1 MKGMRQTQM
10 EYNVN
15 QIATK
20 AAKDKKR
27 QFETK
32 DYTKIPAYLRR
43 FRQEE
48 EHERQVTRQEIEM
61 NKRPP
66 GTRVVTA
73 DEKQR
78 ALAEM

>member
-1 MKGMRQTQM
+1 MEHQKRNDDQKHYIKANMKGMRQTQM
-10 EYNVN
+10 EFNVN
-15 QIATK
+15 SMATK

-48 EHERQVTRQEIEM
+48 EHER
-61 NKRPP
+61 
-66 GTRVVTA
+66 
-73 DEKQR
+73 
-78 ALAEM
+78 